1 MQDEQF
7 TDVSMMGNLTDRRHA
22 NQIFS
27 FQSNNRS
34 MVIEPINLGTGTT
47 HPIVTDDV
55 EDEFTHLTEADQELS
70 EDFDENLNTAVRP
83 LNNNSRLVRPLDMLG
98 VSITESDNKG
108 SLVNKHKRK
117 DTESSS
123 LSQLGNLLSNR
134 TERTT

>member
-1 MQDEQF
+1 
-7 TDVSMMGNLTDRRHA
+7 
-22 NQIFS
+22 
-27 FQSNNRS
+27 